1 VLVVDDDG
9 DIRDLVAEVLELAGY
24 RVLTADDGAALP
36 LARAE
41 RPDALL
47 LDVMMPGMD
56 GSAIS
61 RLLREDPTTAHIPI
75 IAMSGVSHRA
85 RQAVMLA
92 DAWLAKPFDLDAL
105 LQVVAQVL
113 APRRS

>member
-9 DIRDLVAEVLELAGY
+9 DIRQLVAEVLEAEGY
-24 RVLTADDGAALP
+24 RVLTADDGAAVP

-41 RPDALL
+41 RPDVLL

-56 GSAIS
+56 GPTIS
-61 RLLREDPTTAHIPI
+61 RLLRQDPTTAHIPI
-75 IAMSGVSHRA
+75 IAMTALSYRA

-92 DAWLAKPFDLDAL
+92 DVWLSKPFDLDAL

-113 APRRS
+113 APPA

>member
-1 VLVVDDDG
+1 VLIVDDDG
-9 DIRDLVAEVLELAGY
+9 DIRHLVAEVLEEEGY
-24 RVLTADDGAALP
+24 RVLTADDGAAVP

-56 GSAIS
+56 GPTIS
-61 RLLREDPTTAHIPI
+61 RLLREDPSTAHIPI
-75 IAMSGVSHRA
+75 IAMTALSQRVS
-85 RQAVMLA
+85 QTVMPA
-92 DAWLAKPFDLDAL
+92 DAWLSKPFDLNAL

-113 APRRS
+113 APPA